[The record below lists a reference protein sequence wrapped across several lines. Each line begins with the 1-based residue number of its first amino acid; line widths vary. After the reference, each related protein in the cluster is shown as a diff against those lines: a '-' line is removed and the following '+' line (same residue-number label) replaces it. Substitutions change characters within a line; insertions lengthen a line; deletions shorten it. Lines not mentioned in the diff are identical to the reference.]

1 MFDEENDEL
10 MEKKAYNVILLCLDN
25 EVLPEVAKDDQLS
38 SYGCNQKV
46 CYVMKSLTNRLY
58 LKEVIVYFLVDKRM
72 YVH

>member
-38 SYGCNQKV
+38 SYGCN
-46 CYVMKSLTNRLY
+46 
-58 LKEVIVYFLVDKRM
+58 
-72 YVH
+72 